1 MEFYLWFGG
10 LLKVIFVDEIVCF
23 RSGMVALHPV
33 DPEVVGIRSGI
44 LELTIRFLD
53 FMQLFPQF
61 DIHQAWR
68 FVACGQVT

>member
-1 MEFYLWFGG
+1 
-10 LLKVIFVDEIVCF
+10 
-23 RSGMVALHPV
+23 MVALHPV